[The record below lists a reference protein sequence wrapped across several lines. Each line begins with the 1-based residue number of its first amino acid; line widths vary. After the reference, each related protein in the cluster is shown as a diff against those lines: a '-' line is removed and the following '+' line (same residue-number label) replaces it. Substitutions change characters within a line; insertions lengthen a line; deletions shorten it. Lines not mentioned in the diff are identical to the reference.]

1 MNHILVSPDRGENNV
16 FTNTVVIMPKRLNGL
31 STQKLVERS
40 EFMTHL
46 AIGYA
51 EIYYSHN
58 EAFWQEYGSFSKSQN
73 LSLALPVLF

>member
-16 FTNTVVIMPKRLNGL
+16 FTNTVVIMPKILNGF
-31 STQKLVERS
+31 STKKLVKRS

-46 AIGYA
+46 AVGYA

-58 EAFWQEYGSFSKSQN
+58 EAFCQQHGSFSLTLKI
-73 LSLALPVLF
+73 SL

>member
-16 FTNTVVIMPKRLNGL
+16 FTNTVVVIPKRLNGL

-40 EFMTHL
+40 GFMTHL

-51 EIYYSHN
+51 TIYYSHN
-58 EAFWQEYGSFSKSQN
+58 EAFWQECGSFS
-73 LSLALPVLF
+73 LALKISL